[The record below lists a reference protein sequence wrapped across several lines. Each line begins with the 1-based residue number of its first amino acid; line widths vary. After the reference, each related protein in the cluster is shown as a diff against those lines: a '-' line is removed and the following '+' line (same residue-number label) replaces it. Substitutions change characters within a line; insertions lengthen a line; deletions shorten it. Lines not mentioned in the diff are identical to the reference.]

1 LVPLLPPSQSKYAS
15 AEKSD
20 APFPGWPNS
29 FEGRE
34 LTPLPLSERE
44 QRFGR
49 DFPGRLA
56 RFTDG
61 KREII
66 IRWVTQPT
74 RKLHPASDCFEGIG
88 YGVRPGALRL
98 DRDGARWGS
107 FIATRGTERLLVS
120 ERIYTDAGDS
130 WSDASAWYW
139 SAIGQNSPGPWWA
152 ITVAER
158 IGESNYQGLSGSDR
172 SAPPQVSGGY
182 PMSKDPP
189 AT

>member
-1 LVPLLPPSQSKYAS
+1 MRRTVIYIIACAVAAFVPLLPQSQSQYAG
-15 AEKSD
+15 AEKT
-20 APFPGWPNS
+20 ATPFPGWPNS
-29 FEGRE
+29 FDGRE
-34 LTPLPLSERE
+34 LTALPLSERE

-88 YGVRPGALRL
+88 YSVHPDALRV
-98 DRDGARWGS
+98 DRNGSRWGS
-107 FIATRGTERLLVS
+107 FIATRGDERLLVS
-120 ERIYTDAGDS
+120 ERIYTDTGDS
-130 WSDASAWYW
+130 WADVSSWYW
-139 SAIGQNSPGPWWA
+139 SAIGQKTSGPWWA

-158 IGESNYQGLSGSDR
+158 MEESN
-172 SAPPQVSGGY
+172 
-182 PMSKDPP
+182 
-189 AT
+189 